1 MKPRQKTTRRLPT
14 TVRNGHPG
22 GRLGAHPR
30 PAHGQGGAQRVTTNF
45 PFPSSLETSIDDPQL
60 SISPSLQPPKSK
72 REDCLSR
79 RPESQRTESSVM
91 TKSKASSPGS
101 SASASATRRQHA
113 TARPGKA
120 RSLAC
125 RQCRDRKIR
134 CDGARP
140 VCDSCSRRGLCAD
153 QCVYPEIEHEGS
165 IASSRR

>member
-1 MKPRQKTTRRLPT
+1 MTRT
-14 TVRNGHPG
+14 KSST
-22 GRLGAHPR
+22 
-30 PAHGQGGAQRVTTNF
+30 
-45 PFPSSLETSIDDPQL
+45 PSSCATG
-60 SISPSLQPPKSK
+60 PSA
-72 REDCLSR
+72 
-79 RPESQRTESSVM
+79 TA
-91 TKSKASSPGS
+91 T
-101 SASASATRRQHA
+101 ATRRQA
-113 TARPGKA
+113 SARPGKA